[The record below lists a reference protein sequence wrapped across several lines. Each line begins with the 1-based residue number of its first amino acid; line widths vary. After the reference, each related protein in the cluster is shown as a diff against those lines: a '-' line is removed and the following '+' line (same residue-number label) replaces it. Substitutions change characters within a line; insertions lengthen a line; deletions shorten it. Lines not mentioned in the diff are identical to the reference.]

1 MSFSGLFIVVVV
13 VRFVVRD
20 LCRSGCRQ
28 NLENFYLAPPCV
40 QTPPTSPQEKS
51 EGSGRVCTQTS
62 EGGEL
67 CKLMSQLKIMPIAS
81 RFKRLSLNP
90 FHGRPM
96 NGGSCL
102 VLFCFVFFFFD
113 PTHNS
118 LFKLSDSYLKSVRA

>member
-1 MSFSGLFIVVVV
+1 MGSLCTDPSHLPSG
-13 VRFVVRD
+13 
-20 LCRSGCRQ
+20 
-28 NLENFYLAPPCV
+28 N
-40 QTPPTSPQEKS
+40 S

-81 RFKRLSLNP
+81 RFKKLSLNP

-96 NGGSCL
+96 NGGSCF
-102 VLFCFVFFFFD
+102 VLFRFFD

-118 LFKLSDSYLKSVRA
+118 LFNLSDSYLKSVRA